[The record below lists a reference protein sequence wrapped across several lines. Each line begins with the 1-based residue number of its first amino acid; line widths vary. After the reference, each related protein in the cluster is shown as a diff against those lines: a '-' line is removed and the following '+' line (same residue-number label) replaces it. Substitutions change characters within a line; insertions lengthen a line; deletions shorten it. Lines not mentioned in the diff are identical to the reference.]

1 MALRL
6 TLIAHGATAATRRA
20 AFPCDEPL
28 EERAL
33 RRADLLGR
41 RIAPSDRVLTS
52 PAQAARQTAEALGL
66 AAEADDEL
74 CDCDYGRWAGER
86 LDALAAAEP
95 AAVAAWLSDPDFAG
109 HGGESV
115 AQLIARVAA
124 WLERQAAGSARRLIA
139 VTHASVIRAAVVN
152 VLAAPASAFWRIDVA
167 PLGSAEIAAADGR
180 WTLHALTPD
189 PRRFA
194 IEPGAPS
201 PSGDGIE

>member
-33 RRADLLGR
+33 RRAALLGR
-41 RIAPSDRVLTS
+41 RIARSDRVLTS
-52 PAQAARQTAEALGL
+52 RAQAARQTAEALGL
-66 AAEADDEL
+66 AAEVDDEL
-74 CDCDYGRWAGER
+74 RDCDSSRWAGQT
-86 LDALAAAEP
+86 LDALLTAEP
-95 AAVAAWLSDPDFAG
+95 AAVAAWLSDPDFTG

-124 WLERQAAGSARRLIA
+124 WLQRQAAGSARRLIA

-152 VLAAPASAFWRIDVA
+152 VLAAPASTFWRVDIA

-180 WTLHALTPD
+180 WTLRALTPS
-189 PRRFA
+189 PKRFA
-194 IEPGAPS
+194 IEPESMS
-201 PSGDGIE
+201 PSGDSIE